1 VARSAG
7 LARPASNLAAATFA
21 EELEMDRQ
29 EEVVRLLGRRLD
41 TAPAQVCPDCRPS
54 AELNRRD
61 FLRTS
66 GAAAAAVGLA
76 PLGALAAET
85 PSKSKAASTPESL
98 VKVLYDSFSDTQ
110 KSAVCFDWDYVET
123 KAPPRGR
130 ARGLL
135 RTYVANNWNITPQ
148 VLKGG
153 DTDFYTKD
161 QQQVV
166 REIFEGLIRPEWQ
179 AKVDQ
184 QLEDDAGGFGHEQSL
199 AIFGKP
205 GDGKFE
211 FVMTGRHMT
220 LRCDGNSTP
229 HVAFGG
235 PIFYGHA
242 GGGEFNEKPD
252 HPDNVYWPQAQA
264 ANKLYEMLGGK
275 QQKQALV
282 ANMPREQDSGFRS
295 PAEIAGLPVTE
306 MSSDQKEHLQGVLK
320 LLLEPYRTDDQN
332 EALACLNKNGGLDK
346 CSLAFYS
353 AGDLGNDKVW
363 DNWRLEGPAFVWH
376 FRGTP
381 HVHVWVNVAD
391 DASVKLNA

>member
-1 VARSAG
+1 
-7 LARPASNLAAATFA
+7 
-21 EELEMDRQ
+21 MDRR
-29 EEVVRLLGRRLD
+29 EVVCFACPAAEYSPGQVVCLPGRRLD
-41 TAPAQVCPDCRPS
+41 TAPAQVCPDCGISNETTPRDVT
-54 AELNRRD
+54 RRA
-61 FLRTS
+61 FLRTT

-76 PLGALAAET
+76 PLGAFAAET
-85 PSKSKAASTPESL
+85 SSKAKTASTPESL
-98 VKVLYDSFSDTQ
+98 VKVLYDSLSDTQ

-123 KAPPRGR
+123 KNPGPRGR

-153 DTDFYTKD
+153 KVDFYTKE
-161 QQQVV
+161 QQQIV
-166 REIFEGLIRPEWQ
+166 RDIFEGLIRPEWQ
-179 AKVDQ
+179 PKIDQ
-184 QLEDDAGGFGHEQSL
+184 QLEDDAGGFGHDQSL

-242 GGGEFNEKPD
+242 GGGEFNEQPD
-252 HPDNVYWPQAQA
+252 HPGNVYWPQAQA
-264 ANKLYEMLGGK
+264 ANKLYQMLGGK
-275 QQKQALV
+275 QQRQALV
-282 ANMPREQDSGFRS
+282 AKMPREQESGFRD
-295 PAEIAGLPVTE
+295 PKEIAGLPVTE

-320 LLLEPYRTDDQN
+320 LLLEPYRTDDQT
-332 EALACLNKNGGLDK
+332 EALACLNKHGGLDK

-391 DASVKLNA
+391 DTGVKLNS